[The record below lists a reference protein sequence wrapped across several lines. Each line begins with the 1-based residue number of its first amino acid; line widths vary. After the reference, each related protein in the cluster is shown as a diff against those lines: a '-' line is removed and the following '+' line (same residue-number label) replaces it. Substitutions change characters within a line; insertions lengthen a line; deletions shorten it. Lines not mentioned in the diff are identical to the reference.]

1 MPGGLVLVV
10 DVDGVTYGMGLHVC
24 LLSGTRL
31 WSQLIELDLLE
42 NDAASAVGGW
52 KGSPRRSGLGWS
64 SVSAQRSSWFS
75 PLVDFKFFA
84 FSYLEWCL

>member
-42 NDAASAVGGW
+42 NDAASAVGGNG
-52 KGSPRRSGLGWS
+52 KDLLAVP
-64 SVSAQRSSWFS
+64 A
-75 PLVDFKFFA
+75 LVDPLFQHSVVHGF
-84 FSYLEWCL
+84 LRW